1 MAPTLKDRIDAL
13 EERVEKPPKDRTAY
27 VAVGIA
33 IVTAAVG
40 AAPVVKDLLPSDP
53 PSKLV
58 EISNVAPETGWTYK
72 EYLENTGR
80 NVPQHKD
87 WLNREGL
94 QVTFDV
100 EFVGYKHKPFR
111 AIGWIVSE
119 AGQRVREIY
128 GIGVAYRFTA
138 NGSTFK
144 ANPDIWLALPAKAG
158 KYKVI
163 AAVYTRNGDARLD
176 THESPLFTV
185 TGKE

>member
-13 EERVEKPPKDRTAY
+13 EEKVEKPRRDRTAY

-33 IVTAAVG
+33 MFTAAVG

-58 EISNVAPETGWTYK
+58 EISNVSPETGWTYK

-80 NVPQHKD
+80 NIGQHRD
-87 WLNREGL
+87 WLNREGV

-100 EFVGYKHKPFR
+100 EFVGYKRKPLR
-111 AIGWIVSE
+111 ATGWIVSE
-119 AGQRVREIY
+119 AGQRVREVY
-128 GIGVAYRFTA
+128 GIGAAFRVTPR
-138 NGSTFK
+138 GSTYK
-144 ANPDIWLALPAKAG
+144 ANPDIWLALPPKAG

-163 AAVYTRNGDARLD
+163 AAVYTGNSDARLD
-176 THESPLFTV
+176 THESPLFVV
-185 TGKE
+185 TGKK